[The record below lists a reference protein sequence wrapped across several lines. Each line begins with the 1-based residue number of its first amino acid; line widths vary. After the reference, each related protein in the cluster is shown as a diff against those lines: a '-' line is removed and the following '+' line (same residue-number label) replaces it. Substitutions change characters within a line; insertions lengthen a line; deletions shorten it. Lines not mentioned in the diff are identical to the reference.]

1 MAPRPVPHWDPDL
14 CHHSAQTCAT
24 LVPMP
29 SWESID
35 RRRDAAAV
43 PLSGLPALQCRAARR
58 QPVFLAGTRE
68 PELQDP
74 KSPAPPL
81 RSLRYMNGMNKLLCQ
96 QRGGR
101 SPTLGAQEITTPKV
115 GIIMNT
121 NMGHNQ
127 LKKYSKYHLVFPTCC
142 TFLIQLTTL
151 THSALHW
158 RQK

>member
-1 MAPRPVPHWDPDL
+1 MDNFKKSPKTICQIVSRCLRCFNVRYSEQPPNDPKYLGVNSRSISLVVHCTTAQTCTILVARLAPRPVPHWDPDL

-68 PELQDP
+68 PELPDP
-74 KSPAPPL
+74 KSPAPPF
-81 RSLRYMNGMNKLLCQ
+81 
-96 QRGGR
+96 
-101 SPTLGAQEITTPKV
+101 GA
-115 GIIMNT
+115 
-121 NMGHNQ
+121 
-127 LKKYSKYHLVFPTCC
+127 
-142 TFLIQLTTL
+142 
-151 THSALHW
+151 
-158 RQK
+158 